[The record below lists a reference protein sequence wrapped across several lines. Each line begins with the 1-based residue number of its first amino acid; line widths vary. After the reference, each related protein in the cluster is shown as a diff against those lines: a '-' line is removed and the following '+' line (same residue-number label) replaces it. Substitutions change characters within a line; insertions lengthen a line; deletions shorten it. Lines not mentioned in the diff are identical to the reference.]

1 MAIQPKLYTIQE
13 FEAFIELPENRDR
26 LFELID
32 GEIIEK
38 VPTREHG
45 IIAGNI
51 VTAFNNYLNTR
62 EIGIAAVEAR
72 HRPPNDPHNDRIP
85 DVSFVTDANK
95 PVERE
100 GAANYLPDLAVEI
113 RSPKDGLKELS
124 DKAAFYLQHGTRM
137 VWLIYPEKRLV
148 EVLTAD
154 SRFLLGESE
163 TISGGDILPDF
174 MLPVSEVFRRV

>member
-1 MAIQPKLYTIQE
+1 MVLERKLTTIAD
-13 FEAFIELPENRDR
+13 FESFLAQSDHG
-26 LFELID
+26 LFELIN

-85 DVSFVTDANK
+85 DVSFVADTNK

-100 GAANYLPDLAVEI
+100 GAANYMPDIAVEI
-113 RSPKDGLKELS
+113 RSPKDSLKDMS

-148 EVLTAD
+148 EVLTPDA
-154 SRFLLGESE
+154 RELLGESE
-163 TISGGDILPDF
+163 TISGGDVLPEF
-174 MLPVSEVFRRV
+174 TLPVSAVFRRV